1 MNRILRAPWHD
12 YTQRCI
18 YLVTLNKSPLVEN
31 FGLLEG
37 DYHLPAGTKGS
48 SFIKATVVGS
58 TIKKVLKDFSQSSRH
73 TLTSDLPDDELP
85 IGKHLREFIV
95 AAAFCR

>member
-1 MNRILRAPWHD
+1 MNIILRAPWHD

-31 FGLLEG
+31 FGSLEG
-37 DYHLPAGTKGS
+37 DCHLSAGTKGS
-48 SFIKATVVGS
+48 SFIRASAVGS
-58 TIKKVLKDFSQSSRH
+58 AIKKVLKDFSQSSRH
-73 TLTSDLPDDELP
+73 TLPPNLHRHERSR
-85 IGKHLREFIV
+85 GKHLREFIV